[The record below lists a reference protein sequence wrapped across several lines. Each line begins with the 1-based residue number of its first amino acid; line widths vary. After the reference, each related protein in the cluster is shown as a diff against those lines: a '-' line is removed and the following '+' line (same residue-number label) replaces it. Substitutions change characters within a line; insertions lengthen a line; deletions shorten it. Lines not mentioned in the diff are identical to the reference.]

1 MRKGVQIAWIR
12 LDGKH
17 VDVMARDG
25 SLIKV
30 TRAQRELLRKY
41 KNPTYLEDIRK
52 AFSNDDIVAKDYI
65 VLKEGEQVFPK

>member
-12 LDGKH
+12 IDGQH
-17 VDVMARDG
+17 VDVMAHDG

-41 KNPTYLEDIRK
+41 KSPTYLEDIKK

>member
-1 MRKGVQIAWIR
+1 MRKGTQIAWIR
-12 LDGKH
+12 IEGQH
-17 VDVMARDG
+17 VDVIARDG

-41 KNPTYLEDIRK
+41 KNPTYLEDIKK